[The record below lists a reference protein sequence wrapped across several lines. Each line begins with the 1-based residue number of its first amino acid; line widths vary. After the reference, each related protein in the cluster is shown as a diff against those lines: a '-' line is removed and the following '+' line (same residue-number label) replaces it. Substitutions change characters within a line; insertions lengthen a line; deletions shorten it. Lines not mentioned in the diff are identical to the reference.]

1 MKFNKTIVKG
11 NETTYNVVNMLI
23 PQTAEIGTV
32 RLVVNSS
39 NKQIKLYNNSPFYSN
54 KRLAYEIYNNLEQ
67 LNATTEYYIVA
78 IEEDGLDLSYYNYET
93 ITKLYNKEMR

>member
-39 NKQIKLYNNSPFYSN
+39 NKQ
-54 KRLAYEIYNNLEQ
+54 EI
-67 LNATTEYYIVA
+67 
-78 IEEDGLDLSYYNYET
+78 
-93 ITKLYNKEMR
+93 R